1 MTTLDRKQKYGPKH
15 KTVSDHTD
23 AFKLA
28 TTFDIVSLDLLCS
41 FVISENRLVK
51 RSVLNSLSNLM
62 DCMDMTVY
70 SKDAEKMKRI
80 NFLRLGLQARLE
92 KNINNR
98 DIILKHIAGGLNE
111 ELTTSI
117 NLKELSSEEIDWIIG
132 TIAGAMDFLAI
143 DVYCDQLS
151 ESLERF
157 RNAEYINKASIIDEV
172 KEGVGRL
179 NNEFR
184 KIRTKTSDSEY
195 FCLENEVFIDKI
207 SNTYNELK
215 NPAHVLRSGMQ
226 GLNAMLHG
234 GFESTRVYMFMGLPG
249 EGKSLTL
256 LNLAYQIVRCNKDYR
271 PKDPTKRPCVVYL
284 TMENMDRESISRLYN
299 ISVGNGNMV
308 DKTVEEVI
316 YDMQT
321 MGQLALRTSQDM
333 DLIIKYVPD
342 YSVDTSFL
350 YDFTEDLRDD
360 GREVCCF
367 IQDYVRKIRPLVHTG
382 DPYTDLGSVVGEFKN
397 YAIWADVPVISAS
410 QCNREAAKII
420 DQKRRTNGSD
430 LVRQLGRDN
439 VGDSVLIINNADAVI
454 MLTPEIDKEYNKYL
468 GLNLVK
474 RRYTNT
480 YVETPECIYLP
491 FEKGN
496 GIKLIMDY
504 GGVPLYRQT
513 MVEQSLNTM
522 NVGINAPLP
531 NSMGLKTSQYMSKN
545 SILDLSNNTSKP
557 MTRADDGLKNLF
569 DQSQVY
575 SSTNV
580 NGRLVPFVPGK
591 GSPDMYLRLA

>member
-111 ELTTSI
+111 EFTTSI

>member
-62 DCMDMTVY
+62 DCMDMAVY

-531 NSMGLKTSQYMSKN
+531 SSMGLKTSQYMSKN